1 MGKEYEA
8 KFLDID
14 YKKIIKILKKN
25 GAKKLH
31 NKKMFQ
37 RKVFQLCDKSIRG
50 FARMRDEGGKVTM
63 TSKVYIDPKFPDEN
77 EVEICEP
84 FETGCKFIE
93 SLGLTMTAYQQTYRE
108 KWSHKLAHEITFD
121 YVPGLPLYMEVDCTS
136 EANLNK
142 LIELLEL
149 DKSKMRFGSFDI
161 TYEEYYGIEKDII
174 NKKTLNITFKN
185 IMKEI
190 KPIKN
195 KELLKKIFKT
205 YKFDKNGNVIKF
217 LPIE

>member
-1 MGKEYEA
+1 
-8 KFLDID
+8 
-14 YKKIIKILKKN
+14 
-25 GAKKLH
+25 
-31 NKKMFQ
+31 
-37 RKVFQLCDKSIRG
+37 
-50 FARMRDEGGKVTM
+50 
-63 TSKVYIDPKFPDEN
+63 
-77 EVEICEP
+77 
-84 FETGCKFIE
+84 
-93 SLGLTMTAYQQTYRE
+93 MTAYQQTYRE

-195 KELLKKIFKT
+195 KDLLKKIFKT
-205 YKFDKNGNVIKF
+205 YKFDKNGNVTKF